1 MIGATGTTGGGRTGL
16 VVELPAATLLPEL
29 DAALYRAAARIPG
42 VSVVADAED
51 APAAPASA

>member
-1 MIGATGTTGGGRTGL
+1 M
-16 VVELPAATLLPEL
+16 ELPAATLLPEL